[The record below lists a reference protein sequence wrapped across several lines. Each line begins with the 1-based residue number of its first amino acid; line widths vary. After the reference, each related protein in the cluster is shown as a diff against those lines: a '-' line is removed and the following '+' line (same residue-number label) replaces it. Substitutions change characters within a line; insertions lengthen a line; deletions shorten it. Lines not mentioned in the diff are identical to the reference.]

1 MTELDDN
8 KFHKI
13 EGDLSGIQLPE
24 RFTFPF
30 YYIPHPLVRLA
41 AASLRHYLDGRN
53 EWRDEL
59 SAGKMMGVL
68 VARNSEGELGY
79 LAAFSGNLAHA
90 NNHDFFVPAVY
101 DILQPDGVFKTKE
114 AEITEI
120 NRSIAAA
127 EQSAERKALDKA
139 LAAARSA
146 RDKEVAV
153 YKTLMANSKQ
163 ERDQKR
169 LAGDDCASLIAESQF
184 QKAEL
189 RRIKQRHK
197 EAIDALEA
205 RRDTLDA
212 EVASMKKLRHAMS
225 ERLQRWIF
233 DQFVM
238 VNASGERQTLT
249 EIFADARSEMPP
261 AGAGEC
267 AAPKLLQYALSNGYT
282 PVAMG
287 EFWIGR
293 SPVGEVRRNGFFYG
307 ACKSKCEPILN
318 FMMQGLTVEAN
329 PLKGGSDLESRL
341 RTVYEDDSLWVVDK
355 PSGMLSAP
363 GKDGS
368 LSVTDVARR
377 RFPQSQGLMVVHRLD
392 QHTSGLL
399 IVAKTAEAFSEL
411 RQQFE
416 RHEVEKVYIALLDGN
431 VPDDEGEI
439 RLPLSADYHDRPRQR
454 VDFDEGK
461 EAVTRYRV
469 IGRFGDTTRV
479 EFRPLTGRT
488 HQLRVHS
495 AYNRPE
501 GLGAPIHG
509 DALYGCADVR
519 LCLHASYIRF
529 KHPSTGEILA
539 FSSTP
544 DF

>member
-1 MTELDDN
+1 MDDS
-8 KFHKI
+8 KFHSI
-13 EGDLSGIQLPE
+13 EGDISGIKLPE
-24 RFTFPF
+24 MFTFPF
-30 YYIPHPLVRLA
+30 YYVPHPLVRLA
-41 AASLRHYLDGRN
+41 AASLRRYLDDCG
-53 EWRDEL
+53 EWQEEL

-68 VARNSEGELGY
+68 VARDAKGTLGY

-90 NNHDFFVPAVY
+90 NNHEFFVPAVY

-120 NRSIAAA
+120 NRRISNAL
-127 EQSAERKALDKA
+127 QSSERKALDEA
-139 LAAARSA
+139 LSAARSA
-146 RDKEVAV
+146 RDKEVAD
-153 YKTLMANSKQ
+153 YKILMARCKQ

-169 LAGDDCASLIAESQF
+169 LDGSDCAALVAESQF

-197 EAIDALEA
+197 EAVDALES
-205 RRDTLDA
+205 RRNALDA
-212 EVASMKKLRHAMS
+212 EVASLKKLRHAMS

-233 DQFVM
+233 DRFVM
-238 VNASGERQTLT
+238 VNALGERQTLT
-249 EIFADARSEMPP
+249 EIFAEARGEMPP

-267 AAPKLLQYALSNGYT
+267 AAPKLLQYALTHGYT
-282 PVAMG
+282 PLTMG
-287 EFWIGR
+287 EFWVGR
-293 SPVGEVRRNGFFYG
+293 SPVGELRRDGFFYG

-318 FMMQGLTVEAN
+318 FMMQGMTVEPN
-329 PLKGGSDLESRL
+329 PLKGGNDLESRL
-341 RTVYEDDSLWVVDK
+341 RTVYEDDCLWVVDK

-363 GKDGS
+363 GRDGS
-368 LSVTDVARR
+368 VSVTDVARR

-399 IVAKTAEAFSEL
+399 IVAKTAEAFSAL

-416 RHEVEKVYIALLDGN
+416 RHEVEKKYIALLDGDL
-431 VPDDEGEI
+431 PDDEGEI
-439 RLPLSADYHDRPRQR
+439 KLPLSADYHDRPRQR

-469 IGRFGDTTRV
+469 VARFGDTTRV
-479 EFRPLTGRT
+479 EFSPLTGRT

-495 AYNRPE
+495 AYCRPL

-509 DALYGCADVR
+509 DALYGRTDVR
-519 LCLHASYIRF
+519 LCLHASYIKF
-529 KHPSTGEILA
+529 HHPKTGETLS
-539 FSSTP
+539 FSSAP
-544 DF
+544 EF